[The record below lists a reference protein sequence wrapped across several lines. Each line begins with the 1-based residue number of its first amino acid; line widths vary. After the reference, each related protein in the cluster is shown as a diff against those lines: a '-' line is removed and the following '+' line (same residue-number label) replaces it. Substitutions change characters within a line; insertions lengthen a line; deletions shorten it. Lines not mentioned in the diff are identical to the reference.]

1 VASLAQWVAGAR
13 PRTLPTSVA
22 PVLAGWGAAEASGTA
37 HWLRAWLAGLVA
49 LALQVGV
56 NYANDYSD
64 GVRGTDAA
72 RVGPLRLVGSGVAA
86 PAAVRA
92 AALISFAVA
101 GLAGLVLVA
110 LTGRWWLLALGAVC
124 VAAAWCY
131 TGGPRPYG
139 YAGFGEL
146 AVFVFFG
153 LVAVLGTQYVVG
165 EQITALGGWL
175 ALAVGSLSAAVLVVN
190 NLRDLPTDA
199 VAAKRTL
206 AVLLGDR
213 HTRTLYTVLVAVP
226 FGVTLGLAS
235 TRWAILAGLLALPCV
250 VAALRRVRRGGRGMA
265 LIPALR
271 DTVLAL
277 LVWAAATAAALT
289 W

>member
-1 VASLAQWVAGAR
+1 
-13 PRTLPTSVA
+13 
-22 PVLAGWGAAEASGTA
+22 
-37 HWLRAWLAGLVA
+37 VA

-101 GLAGLVLVA
+101 GLAGLFLVA

-124 VAAAWCY
+124 VGAAWCY

-139 YAGFGEL
+139 YAGFGEVV
-146 AVFVFFG
+146 VFVFFG

-165 EQITALGGWL
+165 EQITAIGGWL

-190 NLRDLPTDA
+190 NLRDIPTDA
-199 VAAKRTL
+199 VAGKHTL
-206 AVLLGDR
+206 AVRLGDR
-213 HTRTLYTVLVAVP
+213 YTRTLYTVLVAVP

-235 TRWAILAGLLALPCV
+235 ARWAVLAGLLALPFV
-250 VAALRRVRRGGRGMA
+250 VVALRRVRRGESGMA
-265 LIPALR
+265 LMPALR

-277 LVWAAATAAALT
+277 FVWAAATAAALT